1 MPILLEEN
9 LNFSLPHL
17 HKVRQI
23 FPRPMLENIEQCITY
38 EISKPEIRGKIEPGA
53 RVAVAI
59 GSRGIRNLAEIV
71 KVTLEQIK
79 SAGGKPFIVS
89 AMGSHGG
96 GTAEGQREILFSYGI
111 TEEAMGVDIVT
122 SIDVTMLGSTST
134 GIDVY
139 FDTAALNADMVVP
152 INRIKLHTD
161 FVSEIQSGLCKML
174 VIGLGNHIGCTAVH
188 EASFD
193 IFGEVIIEAA
203 QLIMSKT
210 NVGFGIAIVENAYD
224 ETALIE
230 AIEAKNLIKR
240 EKALV
245 QIAKSNMPLLMIP
258 EIDVLIVKEIGK
270 NISGA
275 GYDPNILGRSY
286 LLKEFVL
293 PVPKI
298 NRMVL
303 LDVTDISHGNA
314 IGMGA
319 FDVITRK
326 VYDKLD
332 LSQIYANAIA
342 VKCPEDAKIPL
353 IAENEREALLIAIQM
368 CRGIDKNNLRI
379 VKIKNTIEL
388 ETIEISDALRK
399 EAMQNKGLELI

>member
-1 MPILLEEN
+1 MPILLEEQ
-9 LNFSLPHL
+9 LNFSLPHM
-17 HKVRQI
+17 HQVRQT
-23 FPRPMLENIEQCITY
+23 FPRPRLENIGQCVAG
-38 EISKPEIRGKIEPGA
+38 ELNKPQIRGKIRPGA
-53 RVAVAI
+53 RVAVAV

-71 KVTLEQIK
+71 KAVLEQIK
-79 SAGGKPFIVS
+79 SLGGEPFIVS

-96 GTAEGQREILFSYGI
+96 GTAQGQREVLSSYGI
-111 TEEAMGVDIVT
+111 TEEAMGVEIVT
-122 SIDVTMLGSTST
+122 SVDVTLLGSTSG

-139 FDTAALNADMVVP
+139 FDNAALRADLVVP
-152 INRIKLHTD
+152 INRVKLHTD

-193 IFGEVIIEAA
+193 VFGDVLQEAA
-203 QLIMSKT
+203 RLIMQKARI
-210 NVGFGIAIVENAYD
+210 GFGVAVVENAYD

-230 AIEAKNLIKR
+230 AIAAENLIER
-240 EKALV
+240 EKELV
-245 QIAKSNMPLLMIP
+245 QIAKANMPLLMIP
-258 EIDVLIVKEIGK
+258 EIDVLVVEEIGK

-293 PVPKI
+293 PVPKVQ
-298 NRMVL
+298 RMVL
-303 LDVTDISHGNA
+303 LDVTDVSHGNA

-353 IAENEREALLIAIQM
+353 IAEDAKEALLIAIQV
-368 CRGIDKNNLRI
+368 CRDIDKDRLKI
-379 VKIKNTIEL
+379 VRIKNTIEL
-388 ETIEISDALRK
+388 ETIEVSDALTDEVR
-399 EAMQNKGLELI
+399 QCRGLQLL

>member
-1 MPILLEEN
+1 MPLLLEEN
-9 LNFSLPHL
+9 LNFSLPSL
-17 HKVRQI
+17 HKVRQV
-23 FPRPMLENIEQCITY
+23 FPRPQLKNIEQCISY
-38 EISKPEIRGKIEPGA
+38 EISKPEIRSKIKPGA
-53 RVAVAI
+53 RVAVAV

-71 KVTLEQIK
+71 KVTLDQIK
-79 SAGGKPFIVS
+79 SAGGEPFIVS

-96 GTAEGQREILFSYGI
+96 GTPEGQRDILFSYGI
-111 TEEAMGVDIVT
+111 TEEAMCVDIVT
-122 SIDVTMLGSTST
+122 SVDVTRLGSTVT

-139 FDTAALNADMVVP
+139 FDTVALNADMIVP

-193 IFGEVIIEAA
+193 IFGKVIMEAA
-203 QLIMSKT
+203 QIITSKA
-210 NVGFGIAIVENAYD
+210 NIGFGIAMVENAYD

-230 AIEAKNLIKR
+230 AIAAENLIKR

-245 QIAKSNMPLLMIP
+245 QISKNNMPLLMIP

-293 PVPKI
+293 PVPHI

-314 IGMGA
+314 IGIGA

-326 VYDKLD
+326 VYEKLD

-353 IAENEREALLIAIQM
+353 IAENEKEALLIAIQL
-368 CRGIDKNNLRI
+368 CREIDKNNLRI

-388 ETIEISDALRK
+388 ETIEISDTLIK
-399 EAMQNKGLELI
+399 EAMQNKRLELL

>member
-9 LNFSLPHL
+9 LNFSLPRL
-17 HKVRQI
+17 HKVRQR
-23 FPRPMLENIEQCITY
+23 FPRPRLDNIEQRIAD
-38 EISKPEIRGKIEPGA
+38 EINKPEIQSKIKPGA
-53 RVAVAI
+53 RIAVAV

-71 KVTLEQIK
+71 RVTLEQIK
-79 SAGGKPFIVS
+79 SVGGKPFIVS

-96 GTAEGQREILFSYGI
+96 GTPTGQRDILSSYGI
-111 TEEAMGVDIVT
+111 TEETMGVDIVT
-122 SIDVTMLGSTST
+122 STDVTMLGSTPS

-139 FDTAALNADMVVP
+139 FDAAALDADMVVP

-203 QLIMSKT
+203 QLIMRKA
-210 NVGFGIAIVENAYD
+210 NIGFGVAIVENAYD

-230 AIEAKNLIKR
+230 AIAAENLIKR

-258 EIDVLIVKEIGK
+258 EIDVLIVEEIGK

-293 PVPKI
+293 PVPRI
-298 NRMVL
+298 NRMAL

-353 IAENEREALLIAIQM
+353 IAENEREALLIAIQL

-388 ETIEISDALRK
+388 ETIEISDILIK
-399 EAMQNKGLELI
+399 EAMQNKDLELI